1 MQPKK
6 TPVTWPDIHA
16 LSAQIG
22 ALEVRAGVFERLAHA
37 RLGDLGP
44 GSPNSAREMLDDKYA
59 PGVRAA
65 ARDLYFG
72 VEDIAL
78 RMELIRKQREFERAY
93 RAVYEDAIAIAR
105 KAVVD
110 AEGRDLPG
118 LRIGLATA
126 ICVALGAV
134 TFRIYGAIAGALVGF
149 FIGLSLMDR
158 ARRLRAEKLRDARAT
173 LDEELE
179 TRRRE
184 YTPQRYWFSEHEER
198 TGQRDGSLDTQA
210 DLDTPGKRS
219 AAYDSLAHRAG
230 DFEVFRMQSD
240 ARPGW
245 AELLTAEQ
253 IANFGISDNF
263 EPISNE
269 RYLAGLAEM
278 RKDPKSGRED

>member
-1 MQPKK
+1 MQLKK
-6 TPVTWPDIHA
+6 KPITWPDIHA
-16 LSAQIG
+16 LKAQIG
-22 ALEVRAGVFERLAHA
+22 ALEVRAGVFERLADA
-37 RLGDLGP
+37 RLGALGP
-44 GSPNSAREMLDDKYA
+44 GSPDSPREIADDKYE

-78 RMELIRKQREFERAY
+78 RIELIRKETEFERAY
-93 RAVYEDAIAIAR
+93 RAVYENAITIAR

-118 LRIGLATA
+118 IWIGLASA

-134 TFRIYGAIAGALVGF
+134 TFRIYGVIAGALVGY
-149 FIGLSLMDR
+149 FIGQSLMDR
-158 ARRLRAEKLRDARAT
+158 ARRERAEKLRDARAI

-184 YTPQRYWFSEHEER
+184 YTPQRCWFSEHEER
-198 TGQRDGSLDTQA
+198 TGHRDSSLDTRA

-219 AAYDSLAHRAG
+219 AAYASLAHRAG

-253 IANFGISDNF
+253 IANFGNSDNF
-263 EPISNE
+263 EPISNAQ
-269 RYLAGLAEM
+269 YLAGLAEM
-278 RKDPKSGRED
+278 RKDPKAGRED